1 MAALAEQQPAAAQ
14 VGRAAGGWP
23 LLLYVCFFVSG
34 ATALVYEVAWI
45 RELTLVFGS
54 TTFATSAILT
64 AFMGGLALGGH
75 LGGRWTSLDRLVE
88 HLLQGYA
95 VLEGFIGLYALL
107 LPWLA

>member
-1 MAALAEQQPAAAQ
+1 MAANAEQIPVKADARPAA
-14 VGRAAGGWP
+14 GRWP
-23 LLLYVCFFVSG
+23 LLLYLCFFVSG

-75 LGGRWTSLDRLVE
+75 LGGRWTAQDRLVGR
-88 HLLQGYA
+88 LLQGYA
-95 VLEGFIGLYALL
+95 VLEGF
-107 LPWLA
+107 